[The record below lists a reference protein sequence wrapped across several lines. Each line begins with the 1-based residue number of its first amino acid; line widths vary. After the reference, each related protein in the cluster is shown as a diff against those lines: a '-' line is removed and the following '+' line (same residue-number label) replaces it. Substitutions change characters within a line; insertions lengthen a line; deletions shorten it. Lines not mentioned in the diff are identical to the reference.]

1 MDAADLDRTVR
12 WAVFSSLR
20 DRSVAPSA
28 DEIGDAL
35 GVGTDEVA
43 ASMRRLHDAHVLVL
57 YEGTADVRMA
67 LPFAAKPTPFS
78 VGVGDRRWWANFAWD
93 AYAIPAALGADDA
106 AIETD
111 CPDCGDPMHLE
122 IQRGDAVSGDALVH
136 FLLPASR
143 WWDDIVFT

>member
-1 MDAADLDRTVR
+1 MDAADLDRAVR
-12 WAVFSSLR
+12 WEVFRSLR
-20 DRSVAPSA
+20 DRSVAPSVE
-28 DEIGDAL
+28 EIGEGL
-35 GVGTDEVA
+35 GVGTDQAA

-57 YEGTADVRMA
+57 DEGTTDVRMA

-78 VGVGDRRWWANFAWD
+78 VRVGDRRWWANCAWD
-93 AYAIPAALGADDA
+93 AYAIPAALGADEA

-111 CPDCGDPMHLE
+111 CPDCGDSMHLE
-122 IQRGDAVSGDALVH
+122 IRRGDAVSAEALVH